1 MPLDASSLITTVGGA
16 SSNSFATLAEAQSFH
31 ELNFGSDAWFG
42 TTEDSVTSQ
51 VRALVKAA
59 RRLNQENW
67 LGSRVTSTQAL
78 SWPRD
83 GVAKV
88 DAVNNGFYSYGYC
101 TVGEVYLTTEIP
113 QQIKDAQC
121 LLALAYLDGFA
132 DGEGDEVSEYS
143 ESGGVSVKFRQTR
156 PDGELPAEVTRLIS
170 PLIQGPVLVRS

>member
-132 DGEGDEVSEYS
+132 DGEGDSIERWKADDVEITY
-143 ESGGVSVKFRQTR
+143 RQSR

-170 PLIQGPVLVRS
+170 PLIQGPMLVRS